1 MAFPPF
7 DPSVLSFIHDQK
19 SRHRLSCGKPGAGIF
34 IWSVV
39 FNRCKSCNRKK
50 QPRDDT
56 AFMETDLLSGIVIRC
71 GRSGFLL
78 IVLWFRYSGSGIC
91 QRLPGEFS
99 RILPTAIFRKGLEV
113 CLPTYK
119 TQQKRRPAFPWG
131 KQSVFLLFC
140 SPVHCEQITSP
151 CSYGCREQCR
161 SGQRRRQPAAS
172 SAGRGSSR
180 QRSEERCCW

>member
-7 DPSVLSFIHDQK
+7 DLSVLSFIHDQK

-34 IWSVV
+34 IWSVI
-39 FNRCKSCNRKK
+39 FNRCKSCSPKK
-50 QPRDDT
+50 QSCGDT
-56 AFMETDLLSGIVIRC
+56 AFVENGLLSGIVIRC
-71 GRSGFLL
+71 CRSGSLL
-78 IVLWFRYSGSGIC
+78 IVLWFRCSGSGIYRCC
-91 QRLPGEFS
+91 QAGVPVSFLPSYFS
-99 RILPTAIFRKGLEV
+99 LEV